1 FRGYGASPGRSHSR
15 CVDRFDIGRRV
26 GMDRTKAF
34 SFALTLALAAAA
46 CGPKQKP
53 IIVGSKNFTEQVVIG
68 EIVAQHLEHR
78 LGHPVKRRLNLGGT
92 LLTYQ
97 SLLNGEVTLY
107 PEYTGTIEAEILKEQ
122 ASSDP
127 VQVYERSRLE
137 LERQSQIDLLS
148 PLGLDNF

>member
-1 FRGYGASPGRSHSR
+1 NRNRDDCSGDRRRGARRIYFSRRGFRGYGAGPSWSRSR
-15 CVDRFDIGRRV
+15 CVDRFDIGRRI

-34 SFALTLALAAAA
+34 GFTLALALTASG
-46 CGPKQKP
+46 CRPKQKP

-78 LGHPVKRRLNLGGT
+78 LGRPVQRRLNLGGT

-97 SLLNGEVTLY
+97 SLLNGEITLY

-122 ASSDP
+122 AASDP
-127 VQVYERSRLE
+127 AQV
-137 LERQSQIDLLS
+137 
-148 PLGLDNF
+148 